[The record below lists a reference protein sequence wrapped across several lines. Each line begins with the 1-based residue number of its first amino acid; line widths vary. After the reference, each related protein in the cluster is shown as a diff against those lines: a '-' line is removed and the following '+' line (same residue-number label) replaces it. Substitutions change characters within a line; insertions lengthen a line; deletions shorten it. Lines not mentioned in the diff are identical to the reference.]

1 MHVEQTRPRVNEN
14 RMWIFN
20 EVVLTHWTSANPLKS
35 LERTLLTL
43 MKVEIKSRIKVV

>member
-1 MHVEQTRPRVNEN
+1 MEQTYSRVNEN
-14 RMWIFN
+14 RMWIFS
-20 EVVLTHWTSANPLKS
+20 EVVLTHWTSTNPLES